1 MKKLLAALLS
11 FSILFSSVTPSLAQV
26 VPAGRQVVKG
36 AVSGGVKSVSV
47 PAGQQA
53 LKGIA
58 PASVSAIA
66 PAAAQRVPAATR
78 FSSVARVSFSSSL
91 QLPPGGVALSA
102 KQVPGLD
109 ASVERAVK
117 KQMRMSGRDIRAAV
131 KAGNTQGMA
140 ARILGHTNA
149 AVREGLLRNEFVTV
163 ALAGDATAA
172 QIAQAVSFYRQ
183 DLQAASQAF
192 SKLPQGDVKDLLQ
205 ILKNKKHPAYQTV
218 LQSHQAL
225 SSAAALG
232 ILGSKADADLLVSF
246 YKQASQSTLKDAAA
260 VIAARGLL
268 RQKAYT
274 ELNELA
280 AVANGPAA
288 FWNDLAA
295 MAKEQHLPLETT
307 ASAAAAPAKTSSE
320 LALFLQSGC
329 AANRLNADASRRATE
344 EWLALGNGKT
354 VARTPAVRETTAPAA
369 VGLQVKLPEINLAQA
384 DLQAAAIPAV
394 PFAAEEATAS
404 ALQTQTEQTAAAP
417 SSNSGAL
424 YSGLPVFA
432 MGKAFKRFANWLRGK
447 GNKNEAPAAQPA
459 AEEVPGLHDDSEIHE
474 VFIPLRS
481 PEAPASADEV
491 ISAGE
496 TSLIPVSE
504 KGFKLTLVDQA
515 GIERILPV
523 NLEIS
528 NRFRV
533 KGYNRIAFT
542 EHTNFKN
549 GYVAELRNQEQ
560 EPLRMAHFY
569 MRLQPSQVGALADL
583 IEVSGV
589 DNFSLKLESNPNIT
603 YKSVKLPVI
612 DFATGRTLPIKVE
625 MPEKAYPKN
634 AQLGIMENGS
644 LGLLKPGETAPRTI
658 TGMYVRLPKNQ
669 IANFVKVLQK
679 SPTPFNVSVHPTRN
693 RADLIMRDASLTNVS
708 LGKTMGPVVNN
719 ALGIKVETASSMMFT
734 INYILPGLAS
744 LLTPILKK
752 YGEKKMMVL
761 SLAMSSAAGI
771 LASAGGFYGFV
782 EGLSLG
788 PVSKGLFITAL
799 FLMSGSSIL
808 KQLVSNMLIRANRGE
823 VILEEAKEAIK
834 KSETE
839 FTAQQKYGFALMGQ
853 RLKEFFTKKSNVSL
867 KDVVLYNLSFVYK
880 NVGTLAFLA
889 SPYLI
894 NYGVTLATGHNY
906 GIDYSISFPIY
917 AVYSSIVA
925 WRVRRAK
932 LRDAYSAKN
941 LEQSQK
947 NLQLALTSGSKALAA
962 AGDKL
967 TSTQID
973 DAARTFKDALDALV
987 FADIKVNPGKQKSA
1001 LYEQEKGQFLS
1012 ALEGLLVQEE
1022 GMQAPQAKKV
1032 VDQIKASISVQEN
1045 TIGNMLKMLK
1055 APGVAS
1061 LATAMSLATVHEFV
1075 VSSSFANAMKTL
1087 IDQGEL
1093 ANFLIACS
1101 LYVPLLVGRLG
1112 GNLISRRISAD
1123 TMYILC
1129 SAFSALGTGVMA
1141 TAGDSVAQM
1150 VAGAAIA
1157 SFGIGN
1163 FFTQMYDYIMN
1174 LYPKQNREI
1183 SSILSLTM
1191 AIGGLGA
1198 IPAGYLTAAAAGDA
1212 PGLIYAGIAL
1222 GLSLLLTPG
1231 MMKNSSLIKGMKYEA
1246 GRFWKGVKNLF
1257 KRGGNKN
1264 GGAAGTAA
1272 GASLD
1277 DPALAH

>member
-1 MKKLLAALLS
+1 MKKLLSALLS

-26 VPAGRQVVKG
+26 VPAGRQVIKSAAG
-36 AVSGGVKSVSV
+36 SGVKSL
-47 PAGQQA
+47 PTQTGKQA
-53 LKGIA
+53 LKGVV
-58 PASVSAIA
+58 PASAAASV

-78 FSSVARVSFSSSL
+78 FSAAARLSFSSSL
-91 QLPPGGVALSA
+91 QLPPGGVSLSA
-102 KQVPGLD
+102 KQAPGLD
-109 ASVERAVK
+109 VSVERAVK
-117 KQMRMSGRDIRAAV
+117 KQMLMSGRDIRSAV

-140 ARILGHTNA
+140 SRILGHTNP

-172 QIAQAVSFYRQ
+172 QIAQAVSFYRK
-183 DLQAASQAF
+183 DLKSASQAF
-192 SKLPQGDVKDLLQ
+192 SKLPQGDVNALLQ
-205 ILKNKKHPAYQTV
+205 ILKNKKHSAYQTV

-280 AVANGPAA
+280 ALAKEPAA
-288 FWNDLAA
+288 FWNDLSAF
-295 MAKEQHLPLETT
+295 AKEQNIPLEVA
-307 ASAAAAPAKTSSE
+307 ASAAAPAKTSSE

-329 AANRLNADASRRATE
+329 AANRLNADVSRRATE
-344 EWLALGNGKT
+344 EWLALGNGK
-354 VARTPAVRETTAPAA
+354 AAVRAPVSREATASSA
-369 VGLQVKLPEINLAQA
+369 VGLQVKLPEINLAQTN
-384 DLQAAAIPAV
+384 LQAAAIPEVPGGAQEAV
-394 PFAAEEATAS
+394 SS
-404 ALQTQTEQTAAAP
+404 ALQSQTEQAAAIAP
-417 SSNSGAL
+417 AANSGEL
-424 YSGLPVFA
+424 YSGVPVFA
-432 MGKAFKRFANWLRGK
+432 LGKAFKRFANWLRGK
-447 GNKNEAPAAQPA
+447 GKKENVPASQPA
-459 AEEVPGLHDDSEIHE
+459 APEDPGLHDDSEIHE
-474 VFIPLRS
+474 VFSTLRS

-504 KGFKLTLVDQA
+504 KGFKLTLVDQS

-542 EHTNFKN
+542 EHANFKN

-589 DNFSLKLESNPNIT
+589 DNFFLKLESNPNVT
-603 YKSVKLPVI
+603 YKSVTLSVI

-625 MPEKAYPKN
+625 MPAKAYPKD
-634 AQLGIMENGS
+634 AQLGIMENGT
-644 LGLLKPGETAPRTI
+644 LGLRKSGESAPRAI

-669 IANFVKVLQK
+669 IANFVKVLQN

-719 ALGIKVETASSMMFT
+719 ALGIEVETASSMMFT

-788 PVSKGLFITAL
+788 PVSKGMFITAL

-839 FTAQQKYGFALMGQ
+839 MTVQEKQGFALMGQ

-880 NVGTLAFLA
+880 NMGTLAFLA

-941 LEQSQK
+941 LEQSQR

-962 AGDKL
+962 AGNKL

-1012 ALEGLLVQEE
+1012 ALEGRLVQEE

-1101 LYVPLLVGRLG
+1101 LYVPLLAGRLG

-1129 SAFSALGTGVMA
+1129 SAFSALGTGAMA

-1198 IPAGYLTAAAAGDA
+1198 IPAGYLTAAAGDA
-1212 PGLIYAGIAL
+1212 PGLIYAGVAL

-1246 GRFWKGVKNLF
+1246 GRLWKGVKNIF

-1264 GGAAGTAA
+1264 GGAAGGVA

-1277 DPALAH
+1277 NPAPAH